1 MNETLVAHLA
11 TYRAYHRDR
20 RNVLTHALGI
30 PMIVLAVEIL
40 LSRPGLELGGVAYAP
55 VYFALMAVCI
65 FYFSLDRPFGLGM
78 ALLLGSGAIVGLEV
92 AAQST
97 PVWLGWGLGLFIAGW
112 ALQILGHVW
121 EGRKPAFLDNL
132 IGLLI
137 GPLYMLAEAVFALGG
152 RKDLRRAIAAR
163 LANQPED

>member
-1 MNETLVAHLA
+1 MSDTLVAHLA
-11 TYRAYHRDR
+11 NYRAYHRDR

-40 LSRPGLELGGVAYAP
+40 LSRPGFDLAGVVYAP
-55 VYFALMAVCI
+55 VYFALAAAVV
-65 FYFSLDRPFGLGM
+65 FYWLLDRWLGLGM
-78 ALLLGSGAIVGLEV
+78 AVLLGLGAIVGLQV
-92 AAQST
+92 AQLST

-112 ALQILGHVW
+112 AFQILGHVW

-132 IGLLI
+132 VGLLI

-152 RKDLRRAIAAR
+152 LKELERAVEDR
-163 LANQPED
+163 LANQPAD

>member
-40 LSRPGLELGGVAYAP
+40 LSRPAFELGDVAYAP
-55 VYFALMAVCI
+55 VYFAVSAACL
-65 FYFSLDRPFGLGM
+65 FYFSLDRPLGLGM
-78 ALLLGSGAIVGLEV
+78 ALLLGRGAIVGLKV
-92 AAQST
+92 AALST
-97 PVWLGWGLGLFIAGW
+97 PVWLGWGLGLFVAGW
-112 ALQILGHVW
+112 AFQLLGHLW

-132 IGLLI
+132 LGLLI

-152 RKDLRRAIAAR
+152 RKALRRAIEAH
-163 LANQPED
+163 LADQSPD